1 MDVINLMI
9 MPYKTKYS
17 NNDELNKN
25 IVDHRRS
32 FFHFEC
38 CCELSK
44 AVEDNGI
51 FKN

>member
-9 MPYKTKYS
+9 MPYGTKQ
-17 NNDELNKN
+17 NNNELNKN
-25 IVDHRRS
+25 IVDHRRRS